1 MSNATNN
8 NSSASAGAATPAS
21 TTTPAARTTS
31 TSLSGGIG
39 DELAKRTFE
48 DLVSELETV
57 AAAMDRGDIGIEE
70 AADLYSRAAALHAAA
85 HDRLTAVQARLAT
98 LRTGANA

>member
-1 MSNATNN
+1 MSNSTPKATVI
-8 NSSASAGAATPAS
+8 PVD
-21 TTTPAARTTS
+21 
-31 TSLSGGIG
+31 

-70 AADLYSRAAALHAAA
+70 AADLYGRAAALHAAA
-85 HDRLTAVQARLAT
+85 HNRLSTVQARLAT
-98 LRTGANA
+98 LRTNASA

>member
-1 MSNATNN
+1 MTN
-8 NSSASAGAATPAS
+8 AS
-21 TTTPAARTTS
+21 TSPTQPAPSVTS
-31 TSLSGGIG
+31 VAS

-48 DLVSELETV
+48 DLVGELETV

-98 LRTGANA
+98 LRSTTSA

>member
-1 MSNATNN
+1 MT
-8 NSSASAGAATPAS
+8 SAPSTPQPAS
-21 TTTPAARTTS
+21 
-31 TSLSGGIG
+31 

-48 DLVSELETV
+48 DLVGELETV

-98 LRTGANA
+98 LRNPTGGQG

>member
-1 MSNATNN
+1 MTK
-8 NSSASAGAATPAS
+8 ASATAQSATA
-21 TTTPAARTTS
+21 
-31 TSLSGGIG
+31 

-70 AADLYSRAAALHAAA
+70 AAELYSRASSLHAAA

-98 LRTGANA
+98 LRNTAGGQG

>member
-1 MSNATNN
+1 MSNATSNTTSN
-8 NSSASAGAATPAS
+8 TPLNTPSSSASASTATPPS
-21 TTTPAARTTS
+21 KAA
-31 TSLSGGIG
+31 G
-39 DELAKRTFE
+39 DELARRTFE

-98 LRTGANA
+98 LRSNARAQT

>member
-1 MSNATNN
+1 MTNAASPAQPS
-8 NSSASAGAATPAS
+8 SSAQSISA
-21 TTTPAARTTS
+21 
-31 TSLSGGIG
+31 

-48 DLVSELETV
+48 DLVGELETV

-85 HDRLTAVQARLAT
+85 HDRLTAVQSRLAT
-98 LRTGANA
+98 LRNNTSA

>member
-1 MSNATNN
+1 MT
-8 NSSASAGAATPAS
+8 SAPAS
-21 TTTPAARTTS
+21 TANATTA
-31 TSLSGGIG
+31 

-48 DLVSELETV
+48 DLVGELETV

-70 AADLYSRAAALHAAA
+70 AADLYSRASALHAAA

-98 LRTGANA
+98 LRNTAGGQG